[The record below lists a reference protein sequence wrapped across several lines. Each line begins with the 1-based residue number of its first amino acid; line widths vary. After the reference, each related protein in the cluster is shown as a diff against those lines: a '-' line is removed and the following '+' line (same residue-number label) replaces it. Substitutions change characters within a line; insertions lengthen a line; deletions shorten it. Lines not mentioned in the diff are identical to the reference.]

1 MIWIILTITF
11 YLTSGIFFIGFQL
24 YLYDGTYDDI
34 RREWD
39 TFDTVVMAI
48 AWLPI
53 VLFVL
58 AVEVYSGI
66 REWFNG

>member
-11 YLTSGIFFIGFQL
+11 YLTSGIFFVGFHL
-24 YLYDGTYDDI
+24 HLYDAYDAYDA
-34 RREWD
+34 WD
-39 TFDTVVMAI
+39 TFDTVVWVI

-53 VLFVL
+53 VLLVL

-66 REWFNG
+66 REWLHG